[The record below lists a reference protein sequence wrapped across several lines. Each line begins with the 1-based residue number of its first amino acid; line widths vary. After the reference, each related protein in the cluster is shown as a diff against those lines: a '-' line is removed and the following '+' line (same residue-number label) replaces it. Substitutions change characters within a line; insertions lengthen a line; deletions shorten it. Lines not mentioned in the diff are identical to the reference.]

1 MDSDSNSII
10 GQLSNAAHARLSPH
24 MERVVLMSGAVVSGN
39 GAHGAF
45 YYFPLD
51 AALMLSLNL
60 RASSHPR
67 SAAHPATTVQ
77 RVSGMYPPFLIE
89 GSSPPGTDLAT
100 VITPAVCYR
109 IPSQRLNAELL
120 ISPELAWLM
129 IINIQQSLSGSDGS
143 PGPNN
148 RDLLESEIARIVKF
162 SIAHGYHDGE
172 GEGEDYQAI
181 SNKDIANAA
190 LDLITWEMENL
201 PLPATPLGRYTLI
214 SIAIQEEY
222 GEKIS
227 LKQFNNSDFFSNS
240 GLRKSISILRSKGL
254 VAAARKKGD
263 KRTKELVVAP
273 ELSSLCSSYMDK
285 LREMFHAL

>member
-1 MDSDSNSII
+1 MHSGSNSII
-10 GQLSNAAHARLSPH
+10 GQLSNASHARLSPH
-24 MERVVLMSGAVVSGN
+24 MERVVLMSGAVVSGS
-39 GAHGAF
+39 GAHAAF

-60 RASSHPR
+60 RVGSHPR
-67 SAAHPATTVQ
+67 SAARPATTVQ

-89 GSSPPGTDLAT
+89 SSSTPGTNLAT
-100 VITPAVCYR
+100 VIAPTVCYR

-129 IINIQQSLSGSDGS
+129 IINIQQSLSWSDGS

-148 RDLLESEIARIVKF
+148 RDLLESEIAKIVKF

-172 GEGEDYQAI
+172 GEVEDYQAI

-273 ELSSLCSSYMDK
+273 ELSSLCSSYMNK

>member
-1 MDSDSNSII
+1 MNSDSNSII
-10 GQLSNAAHARLSPH
+10 GQLSQACQARLSPH
-24 MERVVLMSGAVVSGN
+24 MERVVLMSGAVVSGS
-39 GAHGAF
+39 GSQGAF

-51 AALMLSLNL
+51 AALMLGLCKRPSPV
-60 RASSHPR
+60 RSSGPPAS
-67 SAAHPATTVQ
+67 TVQ
-77 RVSGMYPPFLIE
+77 RVSGMYPPYLIE
-89 GSSPPGTDLAT
+89 DTGTLTHEVAT
-100 VITPAVCYR
+100 VLSPAVCCR
-109 IPSQRLNAELL
+109 IPSLRLNAELL

-129 IINIQQSLSGSDGS
+129 ITNLQESLNSADGS
-143 PGPNN
+143 AAANN
-148 RDLLESEIARIVKF
+148 RAMLESEIARIVRL

-172 GEGEDYQAI
+172 AEDYPAI
-181 SNKDIANAA
+181 SNKDIASAA
-190 LDLITWEMENL
+190 LELITWEMENL

-263 KRTKELVVAP
+263 KRTKELLVAP
-273 ELSSLCSSYMDK
+273 ELGNLCSSYMDK

>member
-1 MDSDSNSII
+1 MNSDSNSII
-10 GQLSNAAHARLSPH
+10 GQLSNASHARLSPH
-24 MERVVLMSGAVVSGN
+24 MERVVLMSGAVVSGS
-39 GAHGAF
+39 GSQGAF

-51 AALMLSLNL
+51 AALMLSLNM
-60 RASSHPR
+60 RASSHSR
-67 SAAHPATTVQ
+67 SSAHPSTTVQ

-89 GSSPPGTDLAT
+89 GSSTLSPELAT
-100 VITPAVCYR
+100 VISPTVCYR
-109 IPSQRLNAELL
+109 IPSLRLNAELL

-143 PGPNN
+143 PGPKN
-148 RDLLESEIARIVKF
+148 RDMLESEIAKIVKF
-162 SIAHGYHDGE
+162 SIAHGYHDGDS
-172 GEGEDYQAI
+172 EDYQAI

-254 VAAARKKGD
+254 VASTRKKGD
-263 KRTKELVVAP
+263 KRTKELMVAP
-273 ELSSLCSSYMDK
+273 ELNSLCSSYMDK

>member
-1 MDSDSNSII
+1 
-10 GQLSNAAHARLSPH
+10 
-24 MERVVLMSGAVVSGN
+24 MERVVLMSGAVVSGS
-39 GAHGAF
+39 GAQGAF

-51 AALMLSLNL
+51 ATLTLNL
-60 RASSHPR
+60 TTRTALSSSNSKFISNAR
-67 SAAHPATTVQ
+67 TSSSVQ
-77 RVSGMYPPFLIE
+77 RVKGMYPPWLIE
-89 GSSPPGTDLAT
+89 GSDSAPHELAT
-100 VITPAVCYR
+100 VHSPAVCLR
-109 IPSQRLNAELL
+109 IPSVRLNAELL

-129 IINIQQSLSGSDGS
+129 IINIQESLHHADGKPS
-143 PGPNN
+143 AIH
-148 RDLLESEIARIVKF
+148 RDLLETEIAKIVKF

-172 GEGEDYQAI
+172 GTDFQAV

-190 LDLITWEMENL
+190 LELITWEMENL

-214 SIAIQEEY
+214 SIAIQEEF
-222 GEKIS
+222 GEKLS

-254 VAAARKKGD
+254 VVSTRKKGD

-273 ELSSLCSSYMDK
+273 ELNSLCSSYMDK